1 VLRREEYM
9 ATGLLALLD
18 DIAALAKVAAASLD
32 DAAAQA
38 TKAGAKAAGIVIDDA
53 AVTPRYVVGFAAERE
68 LPIIWKIGIGSLRN
82 KMLVL
87 LPGALL
93 LSAFAP
99 WMIAPLLL
107 IGGAYLCLEG
117 FHKVMDLV
125 RPHDHGK
132 QDEASQDGD
141 VMTAEQL
148 ENEKVA
154 SAVRTDFIL
163 SAEIMFI
170 TLGALTNNPN
180 PSPIWLQ
187 AIVLAVVGV
196 AMTILVYGVVALI
209 VKADDVGVEM
219 AQKSKTAFGRG
230 IGRGL
235 VEGMPPFLK
244 TLSYIGMVA
253 MLWVGGGIIIHE
265 LYVLGWKPPE
275 LWVHGVAD
283 AVAHAAPAV
292 AGLAKW
298 LTTSTIYAVIGL
310 AIGAAVDPLAKHVFG
325 PLWAAGEKVFASKP
339 V

>member
-1 VLRREEYM
+1 M

-18 DIAALAKVAAASLD
+18 DVAALAKVAAASLD

-68 LPIIWKIGIGSLRN
+68 LPIIWKIGVGSLRN
-82 KMLVL
+82 KMLIL
-87 LPGALL
+87 LPGALA

-99 WMIAPLLL
+99 WLIAPLLL

-125 RPHDHGK
+125 RPHDHGDDK
-132 QDEASQDGD
+132 EGAGD
-141 VMTAEQL
+141 SAPMDAKQL
-148 ENEKVA
+148 EDQKVA

-170 TLGALTNNPN
+170 TLGALTNNAN

-209 VKADDVGVEM
+209 VKADDVGVAM
-219 AQKSKTAFGRG
+219 AQKSTSPIGRG

-235 VEGMPPFLK
+235 VDGMPPFLK
-244 TLSYIGMVA
+244 ALSYIGMVA
-253 MLWVGGGIIIHE
+253 MLWVGGGIVIHE

-275 LWVHGVAD
+275 LLVQGVAD

-292 AGLAKW
+292 AGFIKW
-298 LTTSTIYAVIGL
+298 LTTSSIYAVIGL

-325 PLWAAGEKVFASKP
+325 PLWAAGEKALAKKP